1 MSLIGD
7 VLSGGLNQQQLPQ
20 QGMYSSLQN
29 SYRQFAGLQSS
40 GVLIPLFS
48 PPKTNLDW
56 LNEQLDSIR
65 VRL

>member
-7 VLSGGLNQQQLPQ
+7 ASSGGLNQQQLPQ
-20 QGMYSSLQN
+20 QGMYSSLLN
-29 SYRQFAGLQSS
+29 SYRQFDGLRPF
-40 GVLIPLFS
+40 GVLNPNCS

-56 LNEQLDSIR
+56 LNEQIDSIR

>member
-7 VLSGGLNQQQLPQ
+7 TLSGGLNQQQWSQ
-20 QGMYSSLQN
+20 QEMYSFLQN
-29 SYRQFAGLQSS
+29 SYRQFDGLRPF
-40 GVLIPLFS
+40 GVLNPNCS

-56 LNEQLDSIR
+56 LNEQINSIR